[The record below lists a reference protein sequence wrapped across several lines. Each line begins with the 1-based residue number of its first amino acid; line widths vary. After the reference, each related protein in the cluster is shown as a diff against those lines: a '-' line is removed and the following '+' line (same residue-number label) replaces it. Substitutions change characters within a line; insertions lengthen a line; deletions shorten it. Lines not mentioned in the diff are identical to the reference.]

1 MPDAMPSSSDEDNS
15 DDDSDESVAPEPGDL
30 FVDETPLEQMWY
42 ERHAE
47 DDDVPPLNILG
58 CGVEIG
64 GFFPPPSPS
73 AIRQEMEAKIIAKE
87 QEKETKKQEVL
98 QEKERNRK
106 TEAKMRRMRRQMSM
120 ITDFDEETLRKLEK
134 VDPARARRIRANIE
148 RERTLEIKR
157 LRNLEKEER
166 GSRGR
171 SAR

>member
-1 MPDAMPSSSDEDNS
+1 
-15 DDDSDESVAPEPGDL
+15 
-30 FVDETPLEQMWY
+30 
-42 ERHAE
+42 
-47 DDDVPPLNILG
+47 
-58 CGVEIG
+58 
-64 GFFPPPSPS
+64 
-73 AIRQEMEAKIIAKE
+73 
-87 QEKETKKQEVL
+87 VL

-166 GSRGR
+166 RRLRKEREMMAPTASIDPCSPVQSKEAADCQRQIEFIRELKEQKASKKEVKAATDHLKELQEVHKEVHGKIYDEWVRFKGSYWENVPGR
-171 SAR
+171 SNTPTLDRA